1 MEDFNNLI
9 AIGVIGAIV
18 LVVGLIVRIILRP
31 KGGKEKSGKAVN
43 YKDEASIAMADGAAS
58 FKDGS
63 LYDMKEEKE
72 GLYKD
77 SEKEKKGDGKME
89 SWKQYE

>member
-1 MEDFNNLI
+1 MEEFNNLI
-9 AIGVIGAIV
+9 AIGVIGAVV
-18 LVVGLIVRIILRP
+18 LVAGLIARLVLRS
-31 KGGKEKSGKAVN
+31 KGGKEKSGKEVN

-58 FKDGS
+58 FKDGN

-77 SEKEKKGDGKME
+77 SEKAKKDAGKME